1 MRIEETRVQGS
12 WEQLPFCIL
21 NKSVDA
27 AKLPRVRLLS
37 RLSLKGGGQQGLSLD
52 FNFLISVGS
61 RHAPYQKE
69 KESSRKSSLLQK
81 NMAGMFQKPKP
92 SVVWALKMT

>member
-1 MRIEETRVQGS
+1 MQGS

-37 RLSLKGGGQQGLSLD
+37 RSSLRGGEEQGLSLA

-61 RHAPYQKE
+61 RYAHYQKE
-69 KESSRKSSLLQK
+69 RESSRNSSLLQK
-81 NMAGMFQKPKP
+81 NMAGMFQKPKL